1 MLYDIGVCG
10 ITYKG
15 RGADLQIML
24 AIIFDKFEHGFD
36 DFKDVN
42 DEHCKDDQDNED
54 DEDA

>member
-54 DEDA
+54 DEGA